1 MEELACALQEFGFC
15 TPLQYFTKIS
25 DTPEFKR
32 NTFKKMIHSAKF
44 SKKSEKK
51 ITSPD
56 KNVKRRSNDLEGGK
70 EQTLGYVK
78 KVIGG
83 TRRSASR

>member
-51 ITSPD
+51 SL
-56 KNVKRRSNDLEGGK
+56 RRTRMSKEGL
-70 EQTLGYVK
+70 T
-78 KVIGG
+78 I
-83 TRRSASR
+83 